1 MKSNIKVFLLIFS
14 MLGLFACNK
23 SEDLVSDGAKEGG
36 LVSATGSIPYKLGA
50 TPKVD
55 INLSIPLGPGVV
67 SIKVYNKY
75 FAESIGKAS
84 EKVLMTTVSIGSA
97 NVSAATE
104 KKLSIV
110 YTDLIK
116 DILVDGVALPTDET
130 LLPIGDYW
138 ELNYVSVLE
147 DGREVVNNAK
157 TTIAVANIYAG
168 YYQCVGT
175 FVHPT
180 LGPRDINEEKFL
192 TPLSAYSCRVN
203 AGDLGYAGYTVVVT
217 VDPATNLVSFSGGTG
232 ADMFA
237 ITDSTSRYDP
247 ATGMF
252 HLFYY
257 YVGSTGQRRMYEHY
271 TPKL

>member
-75 FAESIGKAS
+75 FAEGIGKAS

-138 ELNYVSVLE
+138 ELYYVSVLE
-147 DGREVVNNAK
+147 DGREVLNNS
-157 TTIAVANIYAG
+157 TTKIAVANIYAG
-168 YYQCVGT
+168 YYQCEGT
-175 FVHPT
+175 FVHPI
-180 LGPRDINEEKFL
+180 GGARDIDEQKFL

-203 AGDLGYAGYTVVVT
+203 AGDLGAVGYNVVIT
-217 VDPATNLVSFSGGTG
+217 VDPATNLVSFSGGVP
-232 ADMFA
+232 AEMFA
-237 ITDSTSRYDP
+237 ITDSVSRYDP

-252 HLFYY
+252 HLFYF
-257 YVGSTGQRRMYEHY
+257 YVGAGGNRLMYEHY
-271 TPKL
+271 TPKP

>member
-14 MLGLFACNK
+14 MLGMFACNK
-23 SEDLVSDGAKEGG
+23 SEDLVTDGAKEGG
-36 LVSATGSIPYKLGA
+36 LVYATKGIPYKLGA

-84 EKVLMTTVSIGSA
+84 EKVLMTTFSIGSA

-138 ELNYVSVLE
+138 ELYYVSVLE
-147 DGREVVNNAK
+147 DGREVLNNS
-157 TTIAVANIYAG
+157 TTKIAVANIYAG
-168 YYQCVGT
+168 YYQCDGV
-175 FVHPT
+175 FHHPT
-180 LGPRDINEEKFL
+180 GGDRPINEEKFL

-203 AGDLGYAGYTVVVT
+203 AGDLGASGYNVVIT
-217 VDPATNLVSFSGGTG
+217 VDPATNLVSFSGG
-232 ADMFA
+232 APVDMFA
-237 ITDSTSRYDP
+237 NTDSVSRYDP

-252 HLFYY
+252 HLFYF
-257 YVGSTGQRRMYEHY
+257 YVGSTGNRVIDEHY
-271 TPKL
+271 TPLP

>member
-23 SEDLVSDGAKEGG
+23 SEDLVTADAKEGG
-36 LVSATGSIPYKLGA
+36 LIKATAGVPYKLGA
-50 TPKVD
+50 TPTVNIKITV
-55 INLSIPLGPGVV
+55 PLGPGIV
-67 SIKVYNKY
+67 SVKVYNKY
-75 FAESIGKAS
+75 YGVSADKVSD
-84 EKVLMTTVSIGSA
+84 KVLMTTLNVGSA
-97 NVSAATE
+97 NASADVE
-104 KKLSIV
+104 KTLAIT

-116 DILVDGVALPTDET
+116 DILVDGTALPTDET

-147 DGREVVNNAK
+147 DGREVVNNAS

-168 YYQCVGT
+168 YYQCDGI
-175 FVHPT
+175 FHHPT
-180 LGPRDINEEKFL
+180 AGDRPINEEKFL
-192 TPLSAYSCRVN
+192 SPLSAYSCRVN
-203 AGDLGYAGYTVVVT
+203 AGDLGASGYTVVIT

-237 ITDSTSRYDP
+237 NTDSVSRYDP

-252 HLFYY
+252 HLFYF
-257 YVGSTGQRRMYEHY
+257 YVGASGNRVMDEHY
-271 TPKL
+271 TPLP